1 MKKVFIIFSLFI
13 FICSTKCFA
22 ASNVIIQ
29 NTNSEQVLQYII
41 NKAVSQGYGNYA
53 IESATSNSITLT
65 ASSDLENILGIK
77 VGVQQDKIIFTAVQ
91 NGNNTL
97 LSANIVIY
105 QYDNNGYQTVHPV
118 NDNEDE
124 ITLLNNIKA
133 YFNNY
138 YFFGYITGS
147 EVEQGGF
154 KITSLTDNG
163 VFKEAGVKVGDI
175 ILRVNGEKVKKHK
188 RAFLLNNFPNMFS
201 PKPATFVIKTG
212 KIEKEI
218 VITPKEYLPLGYM
231 YNN

>member
-41 NKAVSQGYGNYA
+41 NKAASQENGKYT
-53 IESATSNSITLT
+53 IENITSNSITLT
-65 ASSDLENILGIK
+65 TSSNLKDVLGIK
-77 VGVQQDKIIFTAVQ
+77 VGVQQDKINFIVVQ
-91 NGNNTL
+91 NANDTL
-97 LSANIVIY
+97 LSTNIVMY
-105 QYDNNGYQTVHPV
+105 QYYDNTSPIVQPI
-118 NDNEDE
+118 NDIEKE
-124 ITLLNNIKA
+124 ITLLNTIKA

-138 YFFGYITGS
+138 YSFGYTTES
-147 EVEQGGF
+147 EIEQGGF
-154 KITSLTDNG
+154 KITNLDNNG
-163 VFKEAGVKVGDI
+163 AFKESGVKVGDI

-188 RAFLLNNFPNMFS
+188 EAFLLNNFPNMFS